1 MALSPGWL
9 RTELALRAEP
19 TPYIGRAVVAPAR
32 NGQVMRKSGR
42 TLVVG
47 ELAYVYG
54 LTVQSTAGRAVA
66 VPDAVHRAR
75 LGIPRRQRLDLRAHD
90 AEVVGVGRQ
99 LAAQVFHKG
108 GAGRSGA
115 PGNRGCLI
123 PQLRFPWNQA
133 PSPRHKRCP
142 F

>member
-54 LTVQSTAGRAVA
+54 LTVQLTAGRAVA
-66 VPDAVHRAR
+66 VPDAAHRAR
-75 LGIPRRQRLDLRAHD
+75 LGSLGDNASICARMTRKSS
-90 AEVVGVGRQ
+90 V
-99 LAAQVFHKG
+99 
-108 GAGRSGA
+108 SGA
-115 PGNRGCLI
+115 SLPPRSYVTD
-123 PQLRFPWNQA
+123 QA
-133 PSPRHKRCP
+133 APIDEEA
-142 F
+142 

>member
-1 MALSPGWL
+1 
-9 RTELALRAEP
+9 
-19 TPYIGRAVVAPAR
+19 VAPAR

-66 VPDAVHRAR
+66 VPDAAHRAR
-75 LGIPRRQRLDLRAHD
+75 LGIPRRQRLDLRAQD

-99 LAAQVFHKG
+99 LAAQVFVTDQ
-108 GAGRSGA
+108 AA
-115 PGNRGCLI
+115 PIDEEAYAR
-123 PQLRFPWNQA
+123 PR
-133 PSPRHKRCP
+133 PSWPLSHHRLQGLPVGVHGHGEVDR
-142 F
+142 